1 MKRLLVILLVA
12 VFFLCTFSSAAFSA
26 ELVLGSGQAPAGNI
40 LKPIEEPF
48 KKATGIVLNTKILG
62 PKDALLEL
70 QKGTVEAAL
79 GGLSFDDWIAMM
91 KKEKAEVKDPSALQH
106 MVIGKDKIKVLI
118 NKDNPVSKLTK
129 DQLKG
134 IFTGKIT
141 NWKQVGGKDMP
152 IKIVR
157 MKRFG
162 GNFLFTKNILDG
174 EATTKAAIEV
184 AGAQE
189 AKQAVVSDAKAIA
202 LGPLASVDATIK
214 SPDTP
219 EVARPITLITKG
231 KPSPNVKKLIDFIQ
245 GEGKKYV
252 KE

>member
-1 MKRLLVILLVA
+1 MNRLIISLIVAGFLL
-12 VFFLCTFSSAAFSA
+12 FTFSAAFSA
-26 ELVLGSGQAPAGNI
+26 ELVLGSGQAPVGNI
-40 LKPIEEPF
+40 LKPIQEPF
-48 KKATGIVLNTKILG
+48 AKATGITLNIKTLG
-62 PKDALLEL
+62 PKDALVEL

-79 GGLSFDDWIAMM
+79 GGLSFDDWIDMM
-91 KKEKAEVKDPSALQH
+91 KKEGAEVKDPSALQH
-106 MVIGKDKIKVLI
+106 VTVGKDKIKVLL

-141 NWKQVGGKDMP
+141 NWKEVGGKDMP
-152 IKIVR
+152 IKVVW

-174 EATTKAAIEV
+174 DSPTKTAVEV
-184 AGAQE
+184 TGAQE

-202 LGPLASVDATIK
+202 LGPIASVDATVK
-214 SPDTP
+214 SPETP

-231 KPSPNVKKLIDFIQ
+231 KPSPDVQKLIDFIK
-245 GEGKKYV
+245 GEGQKYI
-252 KE
+252 KQ